1 MSAYPPPTET
11 LPIFNVNEFIG
22 TTNTSQGGGGSGGG
36 TFVNYPTAQG
46 PLALVGFNSS
56 GTSTITNLVV
66 NGTTDIN
73 NNVNLS
79 GDLVLD
85 GGSASI
91 NFLNGTIQDSAYT
104 GLTSS
109 AGTYPDANLTID
121 ANGKIT
127 AISAGTGS
135 AILTTNNTF
144 TGTNTFT
151 NTVDISGTTLNIADN
166 SILECNEATVNIGDG
181 GQGALNIECPINVG
195 GFGDIT
201 LLNSDI
207 LMIDDAV
214 ITQSG
219 TRTIPNAMY
228 STNILNGSYIQ
239 YNSDSTQQ
247 TSAFTGAGA
256 LAGSYTQTAMTVDA
270 NGKITALSSG
280 TANGDA
286 DMLYLTNTSGCL
298 DASQIVETNWDITIG
313 FQPSGVRAIQT
324 NATGQYVAVAQNS
337 VGYSFSS
344 NYGQS
349 FTTNG
354 GVYASER
361 TRGVAFSA
369 SGRYFLVQ
377 TGNGFN
383 GNLYWS
389 PNYGASFTGL
399 IGGGITS
406 TADVCV
412 DTTCIDADGTHF
424 YTFNLLSSAP
434 TLYRFVLTGAGAI
447 TTATTTNFAGNTTF
461 SNVGALRCSADGK
474 YVIFRGQTGGV
485 NYIYYSSNYGAT
497 FTRVSTPT
505 NTTLGGGGQTVAVSK
520 TGEIM
525 VGVCRNTSSGNTVVF
540 VSNNYGANWFSAGNI
555 LVNASVGF
563 IFDRIAMNGDGNII
577 VATAVDD
584 AGIEY
589 FYATSNLGFTWY
601 EATGSNAGERFCALS
616 NDGSL
621 LYSILP
627 TPANDF
633 VSTSFPLRI
642 VNTTNLE
649 AKQVVVSVP
658 SYFEDFYHSN
668 SSTSFGDIIP
678 FTTLGGGTTN
688 IFGGAFDATLQTVG
702 ERRLGNLFL
711 NSAGTNEV
719 YNISDNPY
727 RFPMMSSI
735 TYGFIPLGS
744 SNFPLTSGSR
754 TDQLQI
760 SMALGFM
767 ESGGISL
774 TFPNFTGTGVYWRLT
789 ATTSSAVNWS
799 LYEDDVIQST
809 LSGTDLTGQLT
820 GKWLRCKISFYNNG
834 ANYFGEFWNLTDN
847 AYFRTNNF
855 ATNAPNAQTNMELF
869 FGVGSNNG
877 TTKTMGVDYVA
888 VELNTLPLGGLST
901 SFR

>member
-1 MSAYPPPTET
+1 
-11 LPIFNVNEFIG
+11 
-22 TTNTSQGGGGSGGG
+22 
-36 TFVNYPTAQG
+36 
-46 PLALVGFNSS
+46 
-56 GTSTITNLVV
+56 
-66 NGTTDIN
+66 
-73 NNVNLS
+73 
-79 GDLVLD
+79 
-85 GGSASI
+85 
-91 NFLNGTIQDSAYT
+91 
-104 GLTSS
+104 
-109 AGTYPDANLTID
+109 
-121 ANGKIT
+121 
-127 AISAGTGS
+127 
-135 AILTTNNTF
+135 
-144 TGTNTFT
+144 
-151 NTVDISGTTLNIADN
+151 
-166 SILECNEATVNIGDG
+166 
-181 GQGALNIECPINVG
+181 
-195 GFGDIT
+195 
-201 LLNSDI
+201 
-207 LMIDDAV
+207 
-214 ITQSG
+214 
-219 TRTIPNAMY
+219 
-228 STNILNGSYIQ
+228 
-239 YNSDSTQQ
+239 
-247 TSAFTGAGA
+247 
-256 LAGSYTQTAMTVDA
+256 
-270 NGKITALSSG
+270 
-280 TANGDA
+280 
-286 DMLYLTNTSGCL
+286 
-298 DASQIVETNWDITIG
+298 
-313 FQPSGVRAIQT
+313 
-324 NATGQYVAVAQNS
+324 
-337 VGYSFSS
+337 
-344 NYGQS
+344 
-349 FTTNG
+349 
-354 GVYASER
+354 
-361 TRGVAFSA
+361 
-369 SGRYFLVQ
+369 
-377 TGNGFN
+377 
-383 GNLYWS
+383 
-389 PNYGASFTGL
+389 
-399 IGGGITS
+399 
-406 TADVCV
+406 
-412 DTTCIDADGTHF
+412 
-424 YTFNLLSSAP
+424 
-434 TLYRFVLTGAGAI
+434 LTGAGAI
-447 TTATTTNFAGNTTF
+447 TTATTTNFGGSTTF
-461 SNVGALRCSADGK
+461 STVSALRCSADGK